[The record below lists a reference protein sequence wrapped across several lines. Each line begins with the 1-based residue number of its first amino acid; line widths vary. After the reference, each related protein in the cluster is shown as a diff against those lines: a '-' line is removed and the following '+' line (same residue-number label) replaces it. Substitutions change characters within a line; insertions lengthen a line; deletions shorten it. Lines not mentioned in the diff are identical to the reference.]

1 MIQKEFKMELKTKV
15 IAEDGKQE
23 LTIEREFDL
32 PVALVYQ
39 AHTEPELI
47 EQWMGNKVLQFEKRN
62 HGSYLFETK
71 SPEGVVLFR
80 ANGVLLNLVENQS
93 FVRTF
98 EMENTGFAIQLE
110 FFSFESI
117 SKEKSKLKMHI
128 IYQSVVQRDQILK
141 MPFAQ
146 GINMAHNRLETIAKQ
161 SME

>member
-1 MIQKEFKMELKTKV
+1 MELKTKV

-32 PVALVYQ
+32 PASLVYK

-47 EQWMGNKVLQFEKRN
+47 EQWMGNKVIQFEKRN
-62 HGSYLFETK
+62 HGSYVLETK

-80 ANGVLLNLVENQS
+80 ANGVLLNLIEDKS

-98 EMENTGFAIQLE
+98 EMENTGFPIQLE
-110 FFSFESI
+110 FFTFETI
-117 SKEKSKLKMHI
+117 TENKSKLTMQIVFK
-128 IYQSVVQRDQILK
+128 SVEQRDQLLK

-146 GINMAHNRLETIAKQ
+146 GINMAHNRLETITKQ
-161 SME
+161 TLA

>member
-1 MIQKEFKMELKTKV
+1 MELKTKV

-23 LTIEREFDL
+23 LTIEREFEI
-32 PVALVYQ
+32 PASLVYL

-62 HGSYLFETK
+62 HGSYQFETT

-98 EMENTGFAIQLE
+98 EMEITGFPIQLE
-110 FFSFESI
+110 FFEFQSI
-117 SKEKSKLKMHI
+117 SETKSKLKMHI
-128 IYQSVVQRDQILK
+128 VYKSVEQRDQILK
-141 MPFAQ
+141 MPFAK
-146 GINMAHNRLETIAKQ
+146 GINMAHDRLETITKH
-161 SME
+161 SLK